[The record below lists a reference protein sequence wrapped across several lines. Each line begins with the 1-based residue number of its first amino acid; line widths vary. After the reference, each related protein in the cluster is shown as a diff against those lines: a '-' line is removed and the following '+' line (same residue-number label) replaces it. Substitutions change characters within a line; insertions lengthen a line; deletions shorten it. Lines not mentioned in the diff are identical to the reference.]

1 MESKYCKNLC
11 SCINFHIKGIF
22 YCNTLWGGEG
32 HEKNNY
38 YDKNFLEKFLNQ
50 REILIENIK
59 KGIVPSHCDNCVY
72 LEAANDKPMEIN
84 NKFKRIECYH
94 WVQCN
99 CACFYCSNRQKTKLK
114 ITNPLFHKVKGIIN
128 IYPYIKEL
136 KKRNLIDDDA
146 RFSIVGGECTLLKEF
161 PDIIKFVIK
170 NNYPIDILSNGIL
183 YEKYISKALNANK
196 KSFLSISLD
205 SGTSETFKKI
215 KRVDKFNN
223 VVKNLKKY
231 VKETKENSN
240 QVMVK
245 YIILKGIND
254 NKDEIDKFFDVCTN
268 IGITNFFPSIEFC
281 NSVKPGKN
289 PVISDKIC
297 ELYEYMKTKA
307 KEINP
312 NNTVSTYDFVE
323 LMIKNKSYIIK

>member
-1 MESKYCKNLC
+1 M
-11 SCINFHIKGIF
+11 
-22 YCNTLWGGEG
+22 
-32 HEKNNY
+32 
-38 YDKNFLEKFLNQ
+38 
-50 REILIENIK
+50 K

-72 LEAANDKPMEIN
+72 LETANDKPMEIN

-312 NNTVSTYDFVE
+312 NNTVSTYDFVD
-323 LMIKNKSYIIK
+323 LMIKNKSYNI